1 MSARTMDR
9 LERVCLRKNEM
20 SERRWQRRRA
30 KWQRASLGNQEESD
44 GGEGTA
50 AGTGV
55 GAGGAPHAEGGRR
68 KRREHQDL
76 RHEGVA
82 ASAVLC
88 EVGLMSGAA
97 PVMELKGRQTDTS
110 LGWTTRDLDEDPRC
124 LD

>member
-1 MSARTMDR
+1 MTEGKGQL
-9 LERVCLRKNEM
+9 LEQASVQGVRPTRK
-20 SERRWQRRRA
+20 
-30 KWQRASLGNQEESD
+30 
-44 GGEGTA
+44 
-50 AGTGV
+50 
-55 GAGGAPHAEGGRR
+55 EGGGR

-97 PVMELKGRQTDTS
+97 PVSELKGRQTDTS
-110 LGWTTRDLDEDPRC
+110 LGWTTGDLDEDPRC